1 MRPVRPSNLAVPA
14 ALVALAVL
22 GGLAPPAFAQSIWL
36 DRTNPKTIHLELAK
50 PMFGGGV
57 DEGFFTFAGFLT
69 ARFQT
74 SEGLAVVGELPM
86 ATLSSDDGGESS
98 TMIGNPYLGIETVP
112 DGGHGGRFEFGVR
125 PPLASEDEFAVFAG
139 IAADA
144 NRWEAFFPNAVF
156 VRAAGHWRSEVRDGH
171 PGVDLGVAPVLWIP
185 EEDGDT
191 ELFATYSAQVLLQAA
206 EARGGVGLSGRWF
219 VTADDA
225 TLGEATTHQFEAA
238 FDFLHG
244 DVRPG
249 FVLRVP
255 LDDDG
260 IFFGTADAVFGVTVN
275 FVLD

>member
-1 MRPVRPSNLAVPA
+1 MRPTRPSTRAVPA
-14 ALVALAVL
+14 ALLTFAAL
-22 GGLAPPAFAQSIWL
+22 GMLAPSAHAQSIWL

-69 ARFQT
+69 ARLPA
-74 SEGLAVVGELPM
+74 SEGLDIVGELPM
-86 ATLSSDDGGESS
+86 ATLSSDDNGESS

-112 DGGHGGRFEFGVR
+112 AGGHGGRFEFGVR

-139 IAADA
+139 LAADA
-144 NRWEAFFPNAVF
+144 NRWEAFFPNAIY
-156 VRAAGHWRSEVRDGH
+156 VRAAGHWRSDVRDGH
-171 PGVDLGVAPVLWIP
+171 PGVDLGVAPVVWIP

-191 ELFATYSAQVLLQAA
+191 ELFTTYSAQVLLQAA
-206 EARGGVGLSGRWF
+206 DARGGVGLSGRWF

-225 TLGEATTHQFEAA
+225 SFGEASTHQFEAA
-238 FDFLHG
+238 FDFLRG

-255 LDDDG
+255 LDEDG
-260 IFFGTADAVFGVTVN
+260 FFTADAVVGLTVN